1 MQKILKIAVTFGCIL
16 TVGGMLM
23 SDCKAQVAAP
33 AAQPVVSAQ
42 ASTDSPMDAF
52 TIAPEKM
59 RAPHML
65 RMRGHIAEI
74 RDNSVLIKGE
84 GNQSIVA
91 KLNSDTYIIEGESGK
106 LRMPRALEVGQEVFA
121 YYSAA
126 MTRSLPP
133 QTKAFALVLGSQ
145 EEYLPQFFV
154 VDQVQH
160 AADGSFVRVLNSTND
175 VIATITADACEN
187 FADIQTGDKL
197 LVWSRIMTMSLPGL
211 TNAEKAVILP

>member
-1 MQKILKIAVTFGCIL
+1 MKKFLQIAAALGCVVTM
-16 TVGGMLM
+16 GGFLM
-23 SDCKAQVAAP
+23 NAAN
-33 AAQPVVSAQ
+33 AQ
-42 ASTDSPMDAF
+42 AADLEVKAKAAAGVQKSPLDAF

-59 RAPHML
+59 RAPGML

-74 RDNSVLIKGE
+74 SGNSVLIKGE

-91 KLNSDTYIIEGESGK
+91 MLDSNTYIIEGAKGK
-106 LRMPRALEVGQEVFA
+106 LRMPRALKAGQEAFA
-121 YYSAA
+121 YYSAR

-145 EEYLPQFFV
+145 EEYLPQYFV

-175 VIATITADACEN
+175 LIATITADACEK
-187 FADIQTGDKL
+187 FADIQVGDKL
-197 LVWSRIMTMSLPGL
+197 LVWSRMMTMSLPGM
-211 TNAEKAVILP
+211 TNAEKVVILP

>member
-1 MQKILKIAVTFGCIL
+1 MQKILKIAVTFGCLL
-16 TVGGMLM
+16 TVGGLLM
-23 SDCKAQVAAP
+23 SDGK
-33 AAQPVVSAQ
+33 AQ
-42 ASTDSPMDAF
+42 ASAVAGQTAVSVQQSDSPLEAF

-91 KLNSDTYIIEGESGK
+91 MLNNNTYIIEGESGK

>member
-1 MQKILKIAVTFGCIL
+1 MQKILKIAVTFGCLL
-16 TVGGMLM
+16 TVGGLLM
-23 SDCKAQVAAP
+23 SDGK
-33 AAQPVVSAQ
+33 AQ
-42 ASTDSPMDAF
+42 ASAVAGQTAVSVQQSDSPLEAF

-91 KLNSDTYIIEGESGK
+91 MLNNNTYIIEGESGK

-133 QTKAFALVLGSQ
+133 QTKAFALILGSQ

-211 TNAEKAVILP
+211 TNAEKVVILP

>member
-1 MQKILKIAVTFGCIL
+1 MKKSLKIAVTFGCLL
-16 TVGGMLM
+16 TVGGLLM
-23 SDCKAQVAAP
+23 SDGK
-33 AAQPVVSAQ
+33 AQ
-42 ASTDSPMDAF
+42 ASAVAGQPAVSVQQSDSPLEAF

-74 RDNSVLIKGE
+74 SGNSVLIKGE

-106 LRMPRALEVGQEVFA
+106 LRMPRALEVGQEVMA
-121 YYSAA
+121 YYSAI

-145 EEYLPQFFV
+145 EKYLPQYFV

-160 AADGSFVRVLNSTND
+160 AADGSYVRVLNNTND
-175 VIATITADACEN
+175 VIATITADACEK
-187 FADIQTGDKL
+187 FANIQTGDKL
-197 LVWSRIMTMSLPGL
+197 LVWSRIMTMSLPGM
-211 TNAEKAVILP
+211 TNAEKVVILP

>member
-1 MQKILKIAVTFGCIL
+1 MKKFLQIAAVLGCVVTM
-16 TVGGMLM
+16 GGFLM
-23 SDCKAQVAAP
+23 NAAN
-33 AAQPVVSAQ
+33 AQ
-42 ASTDSPMDAF
+42 AADLEVKAKAAAGVQKSPLDAF

-59 RAPHML
+59 RASGML

-74 RDNSVLIKGE
+74 SGNSVLIKGE

-91 KLNSDTYIIEGESGK
+91 MLDSNTYIIEGAKGK
-106 LRMPRALEVGQEVFA
+106 LRMPRALKAGQEVFA
-121 YYSAA
+121 YYSAR

-145 EEYLPQFFV
+145 EEYLPQYFV

-175 VIATITADACEN
+175 LIATITADACEK
-187 FADIQTGDKL
+187 FADIQVGDKL
-197 LVWSRIMTMSLPGL
+197 LVWSRMMTMSLPGM
-211 TNAEKAVILP
+211 TNAEKVVILP